1 MKKTLA
7 AVAVLGAFA
16 GSALAADVQLY
27 GIVDTGVGY
36 NHVDM
41 DSLDGGT
48 LYNNDN
54 GKAAYSFADSDS
66 FSMMSGQASGS
77 RWGLKGTEDLGNGL
91 TVGFIL
97 EDGFTSD
104 NGADSAP
111 MFNRESSLFV
121 QGGFGKFAMGRMGSL
136 NNGQSSWA
144 KVGMV
149 SAFGTADWGGYS
161 AQLSNIFSLAG
172 QWDNMVAY
180 ETPSFAGFKVYAQYA
195 MGSNDNENESSSDRY
210 YAIGATYN
218 NGPFAGYF
226 AVDSIN
232 YQTSGAKI
240 DDKYIDDSLTVTLG
254 GSWNFEVAK
263 VYFGAQYFDEVKLSS
278 IGGITKTTVSDV
290 NLSKLDKLLPD
301 ITVGALIKVKGYGIS
316 LTADAPV
323 AGGKAMFGVGYVDA
337 EAADS
342 IQDALKDANTDADL
356 DLKRY
361 VVSVGYDYPFSKRTD
376 VYAVASYMQ
385 DQVDAKLN
393 GSSEDWDP
401 SAYTLYVGLRHRF

>member
-27 GIVDTGVGY
+27 GIVDLGVGY
-36 NHVDM
+36 NHVDV
-41 DSLDGGT
+41 DGLKTSGDIDKFEMKT
-48 LYNNDN
+48 
-54 GKAAYSFADSDS
+54 
-66 FSMMSGQASGS
+66 GQASGS
-77 RWGLKGTEDLGNGL
+77 RWGIKGTEDLGNGL

-97 EDGFTSD
+97 EDGFD
-104 NGADSAP
+104 ADTGSEDKTEV
-111 MFNRESSLFV
+111 MFNRESSLFIE
-121 QGGFGKFAMGRMGSL
+121 GGFGKFAMGRIGSI

-144 KVGMV
+144 KAGMI
-149 SAFGTADWGGYS
+149 SAFGTSDWGGYS
-161 AQLSNIFSLAG
+161 AQIGSVMHMAG
-172 QWDNMVAY
+172 QWDNMIAY
-180 ETPSFAGFKVYAQYA
+180 QTPDFAGFKIYAQYG
-195 MGSNDNENESSSDRY
+195 MGTNNNENESRSDRY
-210 YAIGATYN
+210 YALGATYN

-232 YQTSGAKI
+232 YQTADANGALKNAS
-240 DDKYIDDSLTVTLG
+240 DIDDSLTVTLG

-290 NLSKLDKLLPD
+290 NLSKIGDLPD
-301 ITVGALIKVKGYGIS
+301 ITVGALVKVKGYGIS

-342 IQDALKDANTDADL
+342 IQDALKDANTDVDL

-376 VYAVASYMQ
+376 VYAIASYMQ
-385 DQVDAKLN
+385 DQVDA
-393 GSSEDWDP
+393 GTSEDWDP

>member
-41 DSLDGGT
+41 DSLDGGI
-48 LYNNDN
+48 LYNDKNE
-54 GKAAYSFADSDS
+54 AAYSFADSDS

-149 SAFGTADWGGYS
+149 SAFGTSDWGGYS

-195 MGSNDNENESSSDRY
+195 MGSNNNENESSSDRY

-301 ITVGALIKVKGYGIS
+301 ITVGALVKVKGYGIS

-385 DQVDAKLN
+385 DQVDVA
-393 GSSEDWDP
+393 SEDWDP